1 MLLWIF
7 SSFFRCFLFK
17 MSGFQPFQF
26 ELTYFPGE
34 EPTESE
40 GESEREAES
49 LSLSA
54 RVGNT
59 EWWIINKFCGGNC
72 VAITTADECFCC
84 QELHALNPKFDE
96 ATIECITGYS
106 KFRIVCL
113 DIDVLD
119 TALVAIHNARCNP
132 LPDPIENRLV
142 FWQFSG

>member
-7 SSFFRCFLFK
+7 SSVFRCFLFK

-26 ELTYFPGE
+26 EPTNSPGE

-59 EWWIINKFCGGNC
+59 EWWICGGNC
-72 VAITTADECFCC
+72 VAITTANECFCC
-84 QELHALNPKFDE
+84 QELDALNRKFDE
-96 ATIECITGYS
+96 AMIEYITGYS
-106 KFRIVCL
+106 NFRIVCL
-113 DIDVLD
+113 DIDVLH
-119 TALVAIHNARCNP
+119 TALVAIHNARCN
-132 LPDPIENRLV
+132 
-142 FWQFSG
+142 